1 MATYRRLNLLAK
13 KVSEAEERF
22 HKANEIA
29 FNYCKEYKSFTVKVA
44 ELREEW
50 LGLCGVMKAQNIE
63 AYGHLTGLI
72 LLKQR
77 VHDEYRDA
85 RLTSLRM
92 LKRCAEL
99 LAEVNSTYK
108 KLISKKKHL
117 SALKKLKEE
126 EICAKA
132 KQ

>member
-1 MATYRRLNLLAK
+1 MATIRQLNVLAR

-22 HKANEIA
+22 HRANETA
-29 FNYCKEYKSFTVKVA
+29 FKYCKEYKRFTVKVA
-44 ELREEW
+44 KLREEW
-50 LGLCGVMKAQNIE
+50 LGLCGVMKAHNVK

-85 RLTSLRM
+85 RLTSLKM

-108 KLISKKKHL
+108 KLISKKRHL
-117 SALKKLKEE
+117 STLKKLKEE
-126 EICAKA
+126 EICAR
-132 KQ
+132 Q